1 MYKNFFKR
9 VLDFCISFVAIIVL
23 SPVILLLTVIGA
35 IAMGGNPFFVQ
46 KRPGKKGKDGN
57 EVIFSLIKFRTMNN
71 KKDANGN
78 LLPDAERLT
87 TYGKF
92 LRSTSLDE
100 LPQLL
105 NIFKG
110 DISCVG
116 PRALLVKY
124 LDRYTPEQRRR
135 HDVRPGLTGLAQING
150 RNSITWEEKFA
161 LDIEYV
167 DNITFFG
174 DLKIIFGTVSAVFK
188 RQGIN
193 SDTSVT
199 MEEFQ
204 GTSKVESVH
213 R

>member
-1 MYKNFFKR
+1 
-9 VLDFCISFVAIIVL
+9 
-23 SPVILLLTVIGA
+23 
-35 IAMGGNPFFVQ
+35 
-46 KRPGKKGKDGN
+46 
-57 EVIFSLIKFRTMNN
+57 MNN
-71 KKDANGN
+71 KKDASGN
-78 LLPDAERLT
+78 LLSDSERLT
-87 TYGKF
+87 GYGKF

-150 RNSITWEEKFA
+150 RNSISWEEKFA

-174 DLKIIFGTVSAVFK
+174 DLKIIFGTVSAVLR

-193 SDTSVT
+193 SDTSAT

-204 GTSKVESVH
+204 GTAKVESVH

>member
-1 MYKNFFKR
+1 MYRKFFKR
-9 VLDFCISFVAIIVL
+9 IFDFCISLFALIVL
-23 SPVILLLTVIGA
+23 SPVILVLIVIGS

-46 KRPGKKGKDGN
+46 KRPGKKGADGN

-71 KKDANGN
+71 RKDSEDN
-78 LLPDAERLT
+78 LLPDSERLT
-87 TYGKF
+87 GYGKF

-100 LPQLL
+100 LPQLI
-105 NIFKG
+105 NIIKG

-124 LDRYTPEQRRR
+124 LDLYTPEQRRR

-150 RNSITWEEKFA
+150 RNSISWEEKFE
-161 LDIEYV
+161 LDIKYV

-174 DLKIIFGTVSAVFK
+174 DLKIILGTVSAVFK